1 MRQRQSGTGVTT
13 STNVP
18 VTPRGRVLPSAGE
31 PAYDDGLVQRCRDLW
46 RRGDWGALL
55 EVPLDD
61 VERHPQRARLVLMIA
76 SAHQALGQHAQ
87 VRTLAGLALQWGCEL
102 ELVARVLLAGVHNTL
117 GRAAVASGKVRDRA
131 LAHFSQAIEP
141 GGPRSMRRLALQ
153 ARVQEQL
160 AQMQMAHETAT
171 LLGGRV
177 QAALTAPVPA
187 PLRELRDGMRLQTE
201 KLLNAMTEQN
211 RQMTRLQR
219 HVEESVGREVGNA
232 VRQLEAHARIQ
243 RFLGPDQQMPEL
255 HGWPISADFG
265 ALLLDLLERHDYDL
279 VLEFGSG
286 ASTVLMAASA
296 KRHAAARAARGLPP
310 TALLALEHLP
320 EYHAQTASMLQASG
334 LEALARLALA
344 PIRPFT
350 TADGQTFPYY
360 DARDAVAEVVR
371 SLGRP
376 ATALKVLLM
385 VDGPPSATGPRAR
398 YPALPLA
405 LEFLAGARLDILL
418 DDYRRDDE
426 KQVAQAW
433 LDDLR
438 ALGLDPALTAY
449 PLEKEACLIR
459 S

>member
-1 MRQRQSGTGVTT
+1 MRKRQSDIGIPP
-13 STNVP
+13 SAILRLP
-18 VTPRGRVLPSAGE
+18 QRGRSPPAAGE

-55 EVPLDD
+55 GVSLDD
-61 VERHPQRARLVLMIA
+61 VERHPQRARLALMVA

-87 VRTLAGLALQWGCEL
+87 VRTLAGLALQWGCEA

-117 GRAAVASGKVRDRA
+117 GRAAVASGKLRDRA
-131 LAHFSQAIEP
+131 LGHFLQAIEP
-141 GGPRSMRRLALQ
+141 GGPRSLRRLALHS
-153 ARVQEQL
+153 RVQEQL
-160 AQMQMAHETAT
+160 TQMQMAHETAA
-171 LLGGRV
+171 LLGSTARPV
-177 QAALTAPVPA
+177 LAAPA
-187 PLRELRDGMRLQTE
+187 PAPWHELGDSMRQQTDR
-201 KLLNAMTEQN
+201 LLNAVTEQS
-211 RQMTRLQR
+211 RQMKRLERQ
-219 HVEESVGREVGNA
+219 VEESVSREVGNA

-243 RFLGPDQQMPEL
+243 RFLGPGQQMPEL

-265 ALLLDLLERHDYDL
+265 ALLLDLLDRSDYDL
-279 VLEFGSG
+279 ILEFGSG

-296 KRHAAARAARGLPP
+296 QRHAATRAARGLPP
-310 TALLALEHLP
+310 TAVLALEHLP
-320 EYHAQTASMLQASG
+320 EYHEQTTSMLQASG

-350 TADGQTFPYY
+350 TASGQTFPYY
-360 DARDAVAEVVR
+360 DAREAVGDVVR
-371 SLGRP
+371 SLQRP
-376 ATALKVLLM
+376 VTELRVLLM

-405 LEFLAGARLDILL
+405 LEFLAGAQLDILL
-418 DDYRRDDE
+418 DDYRREDE

-438 ALGLDPALTAY
+438 ARGLEPTLTAY